1 MGTLRASARGLEVVQ
16 RAIERKRWT
25 RAATAWCQ
33 VAYTTP
39 ATLRRFWRR
48 VHIREEAFIQI
59 CQAVGVNWQEIV
71 EQEEMNP
78 FGRQD
83 WGQAPDVSVFYGRT
97 EELSALEQS
106 ILQDR
111 CRLLVL
117 WGIGG
122 IGKTALSVCAAKQ
135 IQHEFEYVIWR
146 SLSHAPPLREL
157 LLDIVEFISGEQETN
172 RLTTLQAQVLRLTDL
187 MRQRRCLVILDGW
200 EMVLQGGETVGS
212 YREDFEGY
220 GELLRQV
227 GELFHNSCLL
237 LTSREKPKE
246 IAALEGKN
254 RPCRSWRLNGLGK
267 AATEIFK
274 EKDLSDE
281 EDWEE
286 LINCYRGNPLA
297 LKIVST
303 TIQDVF
309 GGHVSEFLNKT
320 LFLGDFEYLL
330 SEQFAR
336 LSELEKK
343 IMYDIAVAQVP
354 VLYCELPEN
363 RLSEVSAAKL
373 LTALESLARRS
384 LIEKI
389 KEGNETLFMLQ
400 PMVLKYVMRKS
411 AQANLT

>member
-1 MGTLRASARGLEVVQ
+1 MSSLRASPQGLKVVQ
-16 RAIERKRWT
+16 QALDRLGWT
-25 RAATAWCQ
+25 KAATAWCQ

-48 VHIREEAFIQI
+48 VPIKKESFLQI
-59 CQAVGVNWQEIV
+59 CQAVGVNWKEIA
-71 EQEEMNP
+71 EQEEITAR
-78 FGRQD
+78 RQD
-83 WGQAPDVSVFYGRT
+83 WGEAPDVSVFYGRT
-97 EELSALEQS
+97 EELTALEQS
-106 ILQDR
+106 IVKDR

-117 WGIGG
+117 WGMGG
-122 IGKTALSVCAAKQ
+122 IGKTALSVRIAKQ
-135 IQHEFEYVIWR
+135 YQDEFEYVIWR
-146 SLSHAPPLREL
+146 KLCHASPVKEL
-157 LLDIVEFISGEQETN
+157 LADLIEFISGDQEINQPATSHD
-172 RLTTLQAQVLRLTDL
+172 QVLKLIDFL
-187 MRQRRCLVILDGW
+187 RQGRCLLVLDGW
-200 EMVLQGGETVGS
+200 ETVLQSGETVGS
-212 YREDFEGY
+212 YREGFEGY
-220 GELLRQV
+220 GELLKQV
-227 GELFHNSCLL
+227 GELSHRSCLM

-246 IAALEGKN
+246 IAALEGNN
-254 RPCRSWRLNGLGK
+254 RPCRSWQLHGLGE
-267 AATEIFK
+267 AAQEIFQ
-274 EKDLSDE
+274 EKDLSDR
-281 EDWEE
+281 EDWKE
-286 LINCYRGNPLA
+286 LINSYRGNPLA

-309 GGHVSEFLNKT
+309 GGRVSEFLNKT

-354 VLYCELPEN
+354 VLCSELPEN

-400 PMVLKYVMRKS
+400 PMVLKYVMRKY